1 MSKYNVLQSL
11 VISLTVVLISA
22 CSSNVKKADIPN
34 TANPQE
40 EVGKLDADINAAVL
54 KNIDVLAKDEFEKT
68 VKLFDEAKSD
78 LDNKKNQ
85 DEILEDVRTGRGY
98 LEQAYAVAGNRET
111 KAATLFQARQ
121 AALTAGAGMH
131 PQLRSELKDVDGDVS
146 SRADKLETLSA
157 EATIKLQNR
166 YIELEKNAVVLT
178 QLATPQAIVNG
189 ARKDG
194 ATRRAPMTLKKAE
207 VSLKN
212 AEGVI
217 STNMRNPTG
226 FESAVT
232 QAKADAVMLS
242 EVMTTI
248 MQNGKSLPEGTA
260 VNLVMQNRQIKKL
273 KTTLIA
279 SERAA
284 AESAAAEALLLEKN
298 KQLSTDLTTKDGDLA
313 ATKKDLSAVNDNLNT
328 TKKDL
333 SAANTDLSS
342 ATKELSSAQASVEVQ
357 RAIETA
363 RQQFSADEAEAYQQG
378 NSLLIRLKKVN
389 FASGQA
395 QLPGASLPV
404 LAKVSE
410 VAKQLKASGIK
421 VEGHTDSTG
430 TAEKNKTISEER
442 AQAVATYFKSNG
454 FQNIDVQASGYG
466 FQKPIATNKSKE
478 GRALNRRVDIIITP
492 EGVITK

>member
-1 MSKYNVLQSL
+1 M
-11 VISLTVVLISA
+11 
-22 CSSNVKKADIPN
+22 
-34 TANPQE
+34 
-40 EVGKLDADINAAVL
+40 
-54 KNIDVLAKDEFEKT
+54 
-68 VKLFDEAKSD
+68 
-78 LDNKKNQ
+78 
-85 DEILEDVRTGRGY
+85 
-98 LEQAYAVAGNRET
+98 
-111 KAATLFQARQ
+111 
-121 AALTAGAGMH
+121 
-131 PQLRSELKDVDGDVS
+131 
-146 SRADKLETLSA
+146 
-157 EATIKLQNR
+157 
-166 YIELEKNAVVLT
+166 VLT

-217 STNMRNPTG
+217 STNVRNPTG

-333 SAANTDLSS
+333 SVANTDLSS